1 MSLQHQIYALVDPRD
16 NEIRYIGKSVNPQKR
31 LNMHLF
37 YASHG
42 AHTYAL
48 RWIKGLLNNDLQ
60 PILRILEENISTDQ
74 IDERE
79 KWWIAEGFRRGWR
92 LTNMTEGGDGGAYK
106 YPESGAKISA
116 ALKGKKRGP
125 ISEEH
130 RQRLIESHKGKKPT
144 PEAIAKRSETV
155 RRKHAE
161 GYKRPPKSQESIE
174 RQRQKLLGR
183 KQPAEEIKK
192 RAAAA
197 RGRKHP
203 EEWRKNISEGLKRR
217 HYVHPP
223 ETIEKIAAA
232 RRGKPISAEHKAAL
246 IEGQKRARARKK
258 AEQKE

>member
-1 MSLQHQIYALVDPRD
+1 MSLQHQVYALVDPRD
-16 NEIRYIGKSVNPQKR
+16 NEVRYIGKSVNSKKR
-31 LNMHLF
+31 LYMHIF
-37 YASHG
+37 CARRG
-42 AHTYAL
+42 THTYAL
-48 RWIKGLLNNDLQ
+48 RWLKGLLNRSLQ

-79 KWWIAEGFRRGWR
+79 KWWIAEGFNRGWR
-92 LTNMTEGGDGGAYK
+92 LTNMIEGGDGGAYK

-130 RQRLIESHKGKKPT
+130 RQKLIESHKGKKPT

-161 GYKRPPKSQESIE
+161 GYKRPPKSQESVE
-174 RQRQKLLGR
+174 RQRQKVLGR
-183 KQPAEEIKK
+183 KASAEEIEK
-192 RAAAA
+192 RAAAV
-197 RGRKHP
+197 RGRHHS
-203 EEWRKNISEGLKRR
+203 EEWRKNISEALKRR

-232 RRGKPISAEHKAAL
+232 KRGKPISAAHKAAL
-246 IEGQKRARARKK
+246 IEGQKRALARKK